1 MTSSASPA
9 SASIS
14 PGRVATVVGVVPVA
28 ALSPSQWMGRLC
40 RSTLLVAASLAAG
53 LVVNSTAAYAADTTT
68 NLTKDEMTAVVTAV
82 STASTAG
89 SKTGWRANETLVPG
103 PSTSSTEIFALDP
116 VGGIGLLTVVDVFAE
131 YAVQHKGTYR
141 SEAYDTTARAAV
153 KMIGRPGVRY
163 VFTADKKLTLDHWAK
178 RAHSP
183 ANVLDDYS
191 IAAGTKTVHDDG
203 STDYAYI
210 SPNGGTDIFV
220 TLHVD
225 AAGLL
230 ATVSDDIPGFLR
242 YTAAYTYGAQ
252 KITPPAAAVTVDSVT
267 LAKAE
272 AYLTMADR
280 VKAAATNGAA
290 HTRKAAK
297 GKTVK
302 VASLRAIVRK
312 DAGAVNKSAGVAMVK
327 VVNVAGGVRVSAIN
341 PWTHKS
347 VAYTVKASGKK
358 VIVKKA

>member
-1 MTSSASPA
+1 M
-9 SASIS
+9 
-14 PGRVATVVGVVPVA
+14 
-28 ALSPSQWMGRLC
+28 L
-40 RSTLLVAASLAAG
+40 RSTLLVAVSLAAG

-68 NLTKDEMTAVVTAV
+68 NLTKDEMTAAVTAV
-82 STASTAG
+82 STASTAAG
-89 SKTGWRANETLVPG
+89 KAGWRATLTNVPG
-103 PSTSSTEIFALDP
+103 PGTTSTETFALDP
-116 VGGIGLLTVVDVFAE
+116 VGGIGLLTVVNDFAE
-131 YAVQHKGTYR
+131 YAVQHKGTYQ
-141 SEAYDTTARAAV
+141 SVTSDTTRAAV

-163 VFTADKKLTLDHWAK
+163 VFTADKNFSLDDWAAD
-178 RAHSP
+178 RAPYP
-183 ANVLDDYS
+183 ADVLDYS

-203 STDYAYI
+203 STDYAFL
-210 SPNGGTDIFV
+210 SPNGSGHNV
-220 TLHVD
+220 VALHVD

-230 ATVSDDIPGFLR
+230 ATVSDSDPGF
-242 YTAAYTYGAQ
+242 YTATVAYTYGAQ

-272 AYLTMADR
+272 AYLTMTDR

-312 DAGAVNKSAGVAMVK
+312 DAAATNKSAGVAMVK
-327 VVNVAGGVRVSAIN
+327 VANIAGGVRVSATN

>member
-1 MTSSASPA
+1 
-9 SASIS
+9 
-14 PGRVATVVGVVPVA
+14 
-28 ALSPSQWMGRLC
+28 
-40 RSTLLVAASLAAG
+40 
-53 LVVNSTAAYAADTTT
+53 
-68 NLTKDEMTAVVTAV
+68 
-82 STASTAG
+82 
-89 SKTGWRANETLVPG
+89 
-103 PSTSSTEIFALDP
+103 
-116 VGGIGLLTVVDVFAE
+116 
-131 YAVQHKGTYR
+131 VQHKGTYR
-141 SEAYDTTARAAV
+141 SVDGDTARAAV
-153 KMIGRPGVRY
+153 KMTGRPGVRY
-163 VFTADKKLTLDHWAK
+163 VFTADKKLALDDWAAE
-178 RAHSP
+178 RAPSP
-183 ANVLDDYS
+183 ADVLDDHS

-203 STDYAYI
+203 STDYAYRDAK
-210 SPNGGTDIFV
+210 NRVDV

-230 ATVSDDIPGFLR
+230 ATVSDNIPGFLR
-242 YTAAYTYGAQ
+242 YTVAYTYGAQ

-297 GKTVK
+297 GRTVK

-347 VAYTVKASGKK
+347 VAYTVKASRKK